1 MANDQDLL
9 KKAYEAVEVAR
20 KTGKIKKGTNET
32 TKAIERG
39 VAKFVV
45 IAADANPVEITL
57 HLAPLC
63 AEKKVPFWNEA
74 SKEELGA
81 AAGLSVATV
90 SVAIVQE
97 GDAADLLKEIVAKL
111 K

>member
-1 MANDQDLL
+1 MSDDLL
-9 KKAYEAVEVAR
+9 KKAYEAVEIAR

-45 IAADANPVEITL
+45 IAKDVNPVEIVM
-57 HLAPLC
+57 HLGPLC
-63 AEKKVPFWNEA
+63 AEKKVPFVKDA

-81 AAGLSVATV
+81 AAGLSVPTV
-90 SVAIVQE
+90 SVAIIQE
-97 GDAADLLKEIVAKL
+97 GNASDIIKDIAAKSK
-111 K
+111 